1 MSFSGKSS
9 IEVGTFT
16 ADLTRDSVTHVYIQ
30 QEFIITT
37 EDKLQLHLTDYKNRL
52 EKRQSWIAPA
62 SILFTLFATL
72 LTADFKNAFGIP
84 SSTWQALFI
93 LVTVITIVWFLN
105 TLRYAF
111 CKNVSVEDLVNELK
125 EKSQNQKSLSSL
137 EELQSV
143 MNTFPSEKS
152 SKKPLF

>member
-1 MSFSGKSS
+1 
-9 IEVGTFT
+9 
-16 ADLTRDSVTHVYIQ
+16 
-30 QEFIITT
+30 
-37 EDKLQLHLTDYKNRL
+37 KNRL
-52 EKRQSWIAPA
+52 EKKQSWIAPA

-93 LVTVITIVWFLN
+93 LVTVITVIWFLN

-111 CKNVSVEDLVNELK
+111 CKNISVEDLVNELK

-152 SKKPLF
+152 SEKPLF